1 MPVTLGVLCCCR
13 CVCTASWFYVCHAYG
28 AMAYE
33 TAHQLYV
40 DRGHCPLS
48 GVNDGSATQQ
58 ALSNSLLR
66 WRMIDWHAH
75 RKTRQWSWIEDERL
89 HIPPD
94 GTPRSDDEIHK
105 ARVQGTTDGR
115 LLVASAKGRVDHH
128 GRQSRK
134 RKEPH
139 SEPHSPRQHRDAQQ
153 EAHAEP
159 DNSSKLGAA
168 EAACGSKRARW

>member
-1 MPVTLGVLCCCR
+1 MCCR

-58 ALSNSLLR
+58 ALSNGLLR

-75 RKTRQWSWIEDERL
+75 RKTRQWSWIEDECL
-89 HIPPD
+89 HIAPD
-94 GTPRSDDEIHK
+94 GTPRTDDEIHE
-105 ARVQGTTDGR
+105 AREQGTANGE
-115 LLVASAKGRVDHH
+115 LVASARGRADRHADEKSGRV
-128 GRQSRK
+128 SRK

-139 SEPHSPRQHRDAQQ
+139 SPRQPCDAQQ
-153 EAHAEP
+153 GTHAELDDDGP
-159 DNSSKLGAA
+159 KLGAA
-168 EAACGSKRARW
+168 EADAARGSKRARW